1 MDRQR
6 IMEYKEAQKNTP
18 ACVTRD
24 ERQKEILTNMYYAA
38 CAYIGGLENTLYDY
52 GPDEPEH
59 INAKELL
66 REHATIVGE
75 IKDWCMSG
83 FYGCGLEGPQRR
95 YQKEYNRAGNAFID
109 DCAEKVVT
117 AMGY

>member
-6 IMEYKEAQKNTP
+6 LMEYKEAQQHTP

-38 CAYIGGLENTLYDY
+38 CSYIGGLENTLYDY
-52 GPDEPEH
+52 GEDELEY

-66 REHATIVGE
+66 AQHDTLVAE
-75 IKDWCMSG
+75 IKDWCMEG

-95 YQKEYNRAGNAFID
+95 YQKEYNRAGNAFIE